1 MLGRWGSRGTGVGG
15 VWTCCLRS
23 SRGRGF
29 QSSLGAWDKRGGTCR
44 DTRGAGGSALETW
57 VRESQGARHSSMG

>member
-1 MLGRWGSRGTGVGG
+1 MGG

-29 QSSLGAWDKRGGTCR
+29 QFSLGVWDKRGGTQ
-44 DTRGAGGSALETW
+44 GVQEAVLLETW
-57 VRESQGARHSSMG
+57 VRESRCKAQFDRVRVEARRGPELESRA